1 MIIPA
6 EKIYKRFE
14 NKYLAVNVAAIQ
26 ARKLKEDQTKGLLE
40 ERVNPVFEAMRLLV
54 AGSIRYKEE

>member
-14 NKYLAVNVAAIQ
+14 NKYLAVNVAALE
-26 ARKLKEDQTKGLLE
+26 ARKLKEEQTKGLLE